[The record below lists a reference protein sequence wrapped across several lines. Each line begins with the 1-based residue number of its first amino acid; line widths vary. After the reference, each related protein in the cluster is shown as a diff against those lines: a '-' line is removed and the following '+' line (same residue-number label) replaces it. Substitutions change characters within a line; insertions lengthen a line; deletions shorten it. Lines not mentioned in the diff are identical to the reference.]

1 MGFRKRLGSV
11 LWNSLGYMAG
21 QAGLM
26 AFSFVTFP
34 LFTRLLAK
42 SDYGLLSLTNTT
54 LSILGLVVGLGLPNA
69 VVRFAAERLKEDT
82 RDTYLRFNATLLTG
96 ATVIAAAGAA
106 LVLLLSAVFPLSL
119 EFRELRNT
127 FQYVAVVLVSRS
139 AMNILLEFYRVA
151 RNVRGYNL
159 VTLSNK
165 IANVG
170 CSIAG
175 YWWLRSLSGLLL
187 GMAVGEVVST
197 VVAAALAHRY
207 GYWSAVRLSMK
218 DLSAGVRFAGT
229 LMLAQVCASI
239 MTYGDRYF
247 IQGYLGPSAVAGYA
261 VAYDFCL
268 YMQVLFTTSFRL
280 SVLPEIVSRYTE
292 SGAEEAG
299 RFLAKSFQYFS
310 WLMIGVGFGAVA
322 VGQQFLTTLAS
333 AKYADAGRLLPWL
346 VPGILLGSLSFL
358 FSSGLYLVKR
368 NDLWFWV
375 TAASAVLNTLLNII
389 LIPRI
394 GVLGAAISTL
404 VTYVAQTVA
413 AVVVSRR
420 FLPVPFHWGSF
431 LRTLASG
438 AVMFVL
444 VRQLA
449 VGWADTFAVKVAGGV
464 LVYGFALILL
474 EKQAR
479 HLVWSACVGR
489 SPAH

>member
-1 MGFRKRLGSV
+1 MV
-11 LWNSLGYMAG
+11 G

-26 AFSFVTFP
+26 VFSFITFP

-69 VVRFAAERLKEDT
+69 VVRFAAERLKESH
-82 RDTYLRFNATLLTG
+82 RDSYLRFNATLLAG
-96 ATVIAAAGAA
+96 ATLIAVAGA
-106 LVLLLSAVFPLSL
+106 LVVLLLSALVPLSP
-119 EFRELRNT
+119 EFQALRET
-127 FQYVAVVLVSRS
+127 FQFVAVVLVSRS

-175 YWWLRSLSGLLL
+175 YWWLRTLSGLLL
-187 GMAVGEVVST
+187 GMAAGEVLST
-197 VVAAALAHRY
+197 GIAGALAYHH
-207 GYWSAVRLSMK
+207 GYWRAVRPSLS
-218 DLSAGVRFAGT
+218 DLSTGVRFAAA
-229 LMLAQVCASI
+229 LMLGQVCASI

-247 IQGYLGPSAVAGYA
+247 IQGYLGSAAVAGYA

-268 YMQVLFTTSFRL
+268 YIQVLFTTSFRL
-280 SVLPEIVSRYTE
+280 SVLPEIVSKYTDE
-292 SGAEEAG
+292 GAEEAG

-322 VGQQFLTTLAS
+322 VGPQFLTTLAS
-333 AKYADAGRLLPWL
+333 SKYADAGSLLPWL

-368 NDLWFWV
+368 NDLWFW
-375 TAASAVLNTLLNII
+375 AAAGSAILNTVLNII

-394 GVLGAAISTL
+394 GVQGAAISTL
-404 VTYVAQTVA
+404 VTYLAQMLVIVA
-413 AVVVSRR
+413 VSRR
-420 FLPVPFHWGSF
+420 FLPVPFHLGSF
-431 LRTLASG
+431 FRTLASG
-438 AVMFVL
+438 VIMFVL

-449 VGWADTFAVKVAGGV
+449 VGWFDTFGAKVVCGV
-464 LVYGFALILL
+464 LVYAFALIIL

-479 HLVWSACVGR
+479 QLVWSVCAGR

>member
-26 AFSFVTFP
+26 VFSFITFP
-34 LFTRLLAK
+34 LFTRLLSK

-54 LSILGLVVGLGLPNA
+54 LSILGLVVGVGLPNA
-69 VVRFAAERLKEDT
+69 VVRFAAERLKENN
-82 RDTYLRFNATLLTG
+82 RDTYLRFNATLLSG
-96 ATVIAAAGAA
+96 ATVIAAVGAA
-106 LVLLLSAVFPLSL
+106 AVMLVSALVPLSP
-119 EFRELRNT
+119 EFQELRRT
-127 FQYVAVVLVSRS
+127 FQYVAAVLVSRS

-159 VTLSNK
+159 VCLSNK
-165 IANVG
+165 IANVT

-175 YWWLRSLSGLLL
+175 YWWLRSLSGLLM
-187 GMAVGEVVST
+187 GMAAGEVVST
-197 VVAAALAHRY
+197 GIAAALAYHR
-207 GYWSAVRLSMK
+207 GYWSALRPSMK
-218 DLSAGVRFAGT
+218 DLSGGVRFAAA
-229 LMLAQVCASI
+229 LMLGQVCASI

-247 IQGYLGPSAVAGYA
+247 IQGYLGPEAVAGYA

-268 YMQVLFTTSFRL
+268 YIQVLFTTSFRL
-280 SVLPEIVSRYTE
+280 SVLPEIVTKYTE
-292 SGAEEAG
+292 AGPEEAG

-333 AKYADAGRLLPWL
+333 AKYAEAGHLLPWL

-358 FSSGLYLVKR
+358 FSSGLYLAKR

-375 TAASAVLNTLLNII
+375 AAASALLNTAINII

-394 GVLGAAISTL
+394 GVLGAALSTL
-404 VTYVAQTVA
+404 VTYVAQTL
-413 AVVVSRR
+413 AVIAVSRR
-420 FLPVPFHWGSF
+420 FLPVPFQLGSF
-431 LRTLASG
+431 LRTLVSG
-438 AVMFVL
+438 VIMFLL
-444 VRQLA
+444 VRQFA
-449 VGWADTFAVKVAGGV
+449 VGWFDTFAAKVAWGV
-464 LVYGFALILL
+464 LVYGFALIIL

-479 HLVWSACVGR
+479 QLVWSVCGGR
-489 SPAH
+489 SLAH